1 MNFLRL
7 NFFIQ
12 KKLDGLKCSLQEMKH
27 TVILIYCDVIKL
39 DSSAVVTKLKVIIQ
53 SGEVG

>member
-1 MNFLRL
+1 
-7 NFFIQ
+7 
-12 KKLDGLKCSLQEMKH
+12 MKH